1 MDFSRLRASE
11 AVGAMAGLVLIIS
24 LFLEW
29 FTLTHAATRAPQGA
43 WVCGTGNY
51 SCSAW
56 ATFPI
61 LRWLLIAAALAP
73 LILAYLV
80 VTDAKLSW
88 PAGEVTTIVGLAAIT
103 LIGYNGLVAKPKGS
117 SSIQFGVSLSFGYL
131 LAMLAA
137 IALVVAGGSR
147 TLESGGGAGRKPP
160 ATY

>member
-11 AVGAMAGLVLIIS
+11 AIGALAGLVMIIS

-29 FTLTHAATRAPQGA
+29 FTLTGGPERVQQDA
-43 WVCGTGNY
+43 WICGDGNLSCTG
-51 SCSAW
+51 W
-56 ATFPI
+56 DTFPLMRI
-61 LRWLLIAAALAP
+61 LLVLAALAP
-73 LILAYLV
+73 IILAYLV

-103 LIGYNGLVAKPKGS
+103 LIGYNGIIDKPGQA
-117 SSIQFGVSLSFGYL
+117 IQEFGISLSYGYWLAL
-131 LAMLAA
+131 LAAA
-137 IALVVAGGSR
+137 ALTVAGGMR